1 MTRTK
6 RRGKVI
12 KYCRRVR
19 LRNLYEEAMS
29 DQPGETKDDE
39 SIELFEVYDE
49 DVNNLFDSND
59 VARLEESKLCE
70 DSNADEEVKDEEVI
84 NVLEGS
90 KDNTDAKQGTEGKH
104 TKVDNN
110 KNGKKD

>member
-6 RRGKVI
+6 RNLKVI
-12 KYCRRVR
+12 EYCRRVR

-29 DQPGETKDDE
+29 AQPGETRDDD
-39 SIELFEVYDE
+39 SIELVEVNDE
-49 DVNNLFDSND
+49 DVNNLSDLND

-70 DSNADEEVKDEEVI
+70 ESNADEEVKDEEVI

-90 KDNTDAKQGTEGKH
+90 EENTDTKQGTEGKH
-104 TKVDNN
+104 TKVDDN
-110 KNGKKD
+110 KDSKKD